1 MAKKEEKK
9 APAAKTQPVREEKK
23 TETKQVKKP
32 VKVHEKKLETSKS
45 TLIEFR
51 DVVNERWEIYG
62 LIEDLRNNR
71 DDSDKEKR
79 GVVLD
84 KTTGLTWQNVSPEK
98 MTWDKVGDY
107 VKELNRQ
114 KFAGFDDWRL
124 PAISELESL
133 VVGLKKGELY
143 GDDNSGPGE
152 HGFYWQPGIWLY
164 GGGDNFG
171 FFWSSSTSAS
181 QLAKSQI
188 YWTLIFDI
196 GSRGHGNPFDSYYVR
211 CVR

>member
-1 MAKKEEKK
+1 M
-9 APAAKTQPVREEKK
+9 
-23 TETKQVKKP
+23 
-32 VKVHEKKLETSKS
+32 
-45 TLIEFR
+45 IEFR
-51 DVVNERWEIYG
+51 EVVNDRWEVYG

-71 DDSDKEKR
+71 DDSEKEKR

-98 MTWDKVGDY
+98 MTWDKLADY

-124 PAISELESL
+124 PTISELESL
-133 VVGLKKGELY
+133 VVGLQKGELH

-164 GGGDNFG
+164 NGGDNFG
-171 FFWSSSTSAS
+171 FFWSSSVSPST
-181 QLAKSQI
+181 LVKSQI
-188 YWTLIFDI
+188 YWALVFDI
-196 GSRGHGNPFDSYYVR
+196 GSKGHGNLFDSYYVR

>member
-1 MAKKEEKK
+1 MAKKED
-9 APAAKTQPVREEKK
+9 KK
-23 TETKQVKKP
+23 TETKQTKKTVKSR
-32 VKVHEKKLETSKS
+32 EKKLETSKS
-45 TLIEFR
+45 TMIELR
-51 DVVNERWEIYG
+51 EVVNDRWEVYG

-71 DDSDKEKR
+71 DDSEKEKR

-98 MTWDKVGDY
+98 MTWDKLADY

-124 PAISELESL
+124 PTISELESL
-133 VVGLKKGELY
+133 VVGLQKGELH

-164 GGGDNFG
+164 NGGDNFG
-171 FFWSSSTSAS
+171 FFWSSSVSPST
-181 QLAKSQI
+181 LVKSQI
-188 YWTLIFDI
+188 YWALVFDI
-196 GSRGHGNPFDSYYVR
+196 GSKGHGNLFDSYYVR